1 MIDARAASE
10 AGRSASGGSASDRS
24 AGGSKSQRAYTWLRE
39 KILRREFTPG
49 YRLVLA
55 AIGTELGMSVVP
67 VREAVRRLEAEGLV
81 EFERNV
87 GARVAMI
94 DENSYQEAMD
104 ALAVLESAAI
114 GRAVGHLSEDDLR
127 RAREVNAVMFG
138 SLDHFDAHTFTAL
151 NQQFHA
157 ILYTACPNA
166 HLVELTEN
174 EWARLGHLRDSTF
187 AFIPDR
193 APQSVREHEHILDL
207 LDSGADAADVEIACR
222 RHRNRTLYAF
232 LDQEEHHD

>member
-1 MIDARAASE
+1 MTAAAPPS
-10 AGRSASGGSASDRS
+10 
-24 AGGSKSQRAYTWLRE
+24 GGSKSQRAYTWLRE
-39 KILRREFTPG
+39 KILRQEFTPG

-55 AIGTELGMSVVP
+55 TIGTELDMSVVP

-87 GARVAMI
+87 GARVAMV
-94 DENSYQEAMD
+94 DESAYEEAMD

-114 GRAVGHLSEDDLR
+114 GRAASHLSEADLR
-127 RAREVNAVMFG
+127 RARDLNAVMRD
-138 SLDHFDAHTFTAL
+138 SLSRFDAHAFTAL
-151 NQQFHA
+151 NHQFHA

-193 APQSVREHEHILDL
+193 APQSVREHDHILDL
-207 LDSGADAADVEIACR
+207 LADGADPGDVEIACR
-222 RHRNRTLYAF
+222 RHRNRTLHAY
-232 LDQEEHHD
+232 LEQEEHHD